1 MGLGW
6 SSEIPVPAL
15 YKVGGAGVGWRIGGW
30 GGAINTPTGVLG
42 SGVN

>member
-6 SSEIPVPAL
+6 SSEMPVPAL
-15 YKVGGAGVGWRIGGW
+15 YKVGGAGVGRGW
-30 GGAINTPTGVLG
+30 GGGGGVVNIPTGVLG